1 MKIGDL
7 AKRSGVAP
15 SRIRFYER
23 VGLLKA
29 AERQTNGYRTYPP
42 ETAVILN
49 LIDTAQKAGFSLE
62 EIRGLLPSETGAWAH
77 DALLATL
84 RRKVEELQAL
94 EARLALSRTQ
104 LAALIADIESKPD
117 DIDCAANARRVL
129 SRLLGAGE
137 DPVSSVTPARSA

>member
-1 MKIGDL
+1 M
-7 AKRSGVAP
+7 
-15 SRIRFYER
+15 
-23 VGLLKA
+23 
-29 AERQTNGYRTYPP
+29 
-42 ETAVILN
+42 ILE

-84 RRKVEELQAL
+84 RRKIWELQAL

-129 SRLLGAGE
+129 SRLLGGAAE
-137 DPVSSVTPARSA
+137 NPIPSAAALRSA